1 VRVVVSTFALAASL
15 VVAAMW
21 WQRSSS
27 IPDEAIAS
35 SEISAVAH
43 AYERRV
49 LPDGSIIELNA
60 GASIE
65 VRLSAWER
73 HVTLRHGEALFTV
86 SRDSARPFIV
96 RANGVD
102 VRALGTAFNVRLGPR
117 AVEVLVTEG
126 RVKVAR
132 ASSHLSP
139 APVVAAGHRAVVEL
153 SSGAAPR
160 IAAVSAAEIA
170 RELAWQTRLLDFS
183 STPLSEVIAEFNR
196 SNRTQLVL
204 ADAELATLP
213 IVASLRSD
221 NVETLVRLL
230 ESTAKVRAERTG
242 DKIVLRRER

>member
-1 VRVVVSTFALAASL
+1 
-15 VVAAMW
+15 
-21 WQRSSS
+21 
-27 IPDEAIAS
+27 
-35 SEISAVAH
+35 
-43 AYERRV
+43 
-49 LPDGSIIELNA
+49 
-60 GASIE
+60 
-65 VRLSAWER
+65 
-73 HVTLRHGEALFTV
+73 
-86 SRDSARPFIV
+86 
-96 RANGVD
+96 
-102 VRALGTAFNVRLGPR
+102 
-117 AVEVLVTEG
+117 
-126 RVKVAR
+126 
-132 ASSHLSP
+132 
-139 APVVAAGHRAVVEL
+139 VVEL

-170 RELAWQTRLLDFS
+170 SELAWQTRLLDFS

>member
-1 VRVVVSTFALAASL
+1 
-15 VVAAMW
+15 
-21 WQRSSS
+21 
-27 IPDEAIAS
+27 
-35 SEISAVAH
+35 
-43 AYERRV
+43 
-49 LPDGSIIELNA
+49 
-60 GASIE
+60 
-65 VRLSAWER
+65 
-73 HVTLRHGEALFTV
+73 
-86 SRDSARPFIV
+86 
-96 RANGVD
+96 VD
-102 VRALGTAFNVRLGPR
+102 VRAIGTSFNVRLSHG

-132 ASSHLSP
+132 VSADPASAPSP

-160 IAAVSAAEIA
+160 IAAASAAEIA
-170 RELAWQTRLLDFS
+170 SELAWQIRLLDFS

-196 SNRTQLVL
+196 CNRTQLVL

-230 ESTAKVRAERTG
+230 ESTAKVRAERTV